1 MTLDG
6 AATAALELE
15 TIRDRVRT
23 WTPRGDDFGVV
34 REGLERG
41 YRRGRRALRAAR
53 RRPTAENLHE
63 WRKRAKDHWYNLSIL
78 RDVWPPVMEPLA
90 DAAHQLSER
99 LGEDHDLEVLLD
111 FARSH
116 ATGPDGAD
124 RVAALTGVV
133 ESRREELRGEAFA
146 LGARLYAEKPRAFA
160 DRIESLWRTWRS
172 VAGA

>member
-1 MTLDG
+1 MTS
-6 AATAALELE
+6 ALC
-15 TIRDRVRT
+15 
-23 WTPRGDDFGVV
+23 
-34 REGLERG
+34 ERG
-41 YRRGRRALRAAR
+41 SSAGTGAGRRALRAAR

-63 WRKRAKDHWYNLSIL
+63 WRKRAKDHWYNLSVL

-124 RVAALTGVV
+124 LVAALTGVV
-133 ESRREELRGEAFA
+133 ESRREELRGRGLRPRRAALRREPAGVRGPDREPLAHLA
-146 LGARLYAEKPRAFA
+146 LGRR
-160 DRIESLWRTWRS
+160 RI
-172 VAGA
+172 AGRHASALLVRFP